1 MKYNYSYLICFS
13 SYLLSDKFVIVCKS
27 ELVDFFFRKGIA
39 IYGNRNTSN
48 LNGASKFKYS

>member
-27 ELVDFFFRKGIA
+27 ELVDFFFRKQIA